1 MRERLRIVRDVAAL
15 RRIIRQAKRKGN
27 TVGFV
32 PTMGALHEG
41 HLSLIRRARKETG
54 LVVVS
59 IFVNPIQFNRA
70 SDLKSY
76 PRTLAHDARLATG
89 AGAQILFAPSA
100 QAIYP
105 PGFQTFVEVE
115 RLSRIVEGTFRPG
128 HFRGVTTVVAKL
140 FNLVQPDI
148 AYFGQKDAQQ
158 ARIVRQM
165 VRDLDFDIRLKIVP
179 TVREPDGLAMS
190 SRNRLLS
197 SEARRSSKILFEAL
211 QQAKRLIE
219 CGERRRV
226 VVERRMRQVI
236 RRIPQAKI
244 DYAAIVDAE
253 TFERADRIRG
263 TVQILLAVWIGS
275 VRLIDEMIVCTEQS

>member
-1 MRERLRIVRDVAAL
+1 MKIVRDIPAV
-15 RRIIRQAKRKGN
+15 RRIIRQAKRKGERI
-27 TVGFV
+27 GFV

-41 HLSLIRRARKETG
+41 HLSLIRRARKEND

-76 PRTLAHDARLATG
+76 PRTPAHDARLAAG
-89 AGAQILFAPSA
+89 AGAQIIFAPSA

-105 PGFQTFVEVE
+105 PGFQTYVEAD
-115 RLSRIVEGTFRPG
+115 RLSRVVEGTFRPG

-158 ARIVRQM
+158 ARIIRQM
-165 VRDLDFDIRLKIVP
+165 VRDLDFDIRLKILP

-197 SEARRSSKILFEAL
+197 SEARRSSRILFEAL
-211 QQAKRLIE
+211 QQARRLIE

-253 TFERADRIRG
+253 TFERVDRIRG
-263 TVQILLAVWIGS
+263 TVQILVAVWIGS

>member
-1 MRERLRIVRDVAAL
+1 MRIVRDIPAV
-15 RRIIRQAKRKGN
+15 RRIIRQAKRNGKRI
-27 TVGFV
+27 GFV

-41 HLSLIRRARKETG
+41 HLSLIRRAREETD

-76 PRTLAHDARLATG
+76 PRTLAQDARLAAG

-100 QAIYP
+100 TAIYP
-105 PGFQTFVEVE
+105 PGFQTFVEAE
-115 RLSRIVEGTFRPG
+115 RLSRIVEGAFRPG

-158 ARIVRQM
+158 SRIIRQM

-179 TVREPDGLAMS
+179 TVRETDGLAMS
-190 SRNRLLS
+190 SRNKLLS
-197 SEARRSSKILFEAL
+197 SEARRSSRILFEAL

-226 VVERRMRQVI
+226 VIERRMRQVI

-253 TFERADRIRG
+253 TFERVERIRG